1 MAGNGTVGMWQKRK
15 FCNAVNLAA
24 AVFKAQATGTSAPP
38 KSDESFKSCQS
49 SSQASSAAEGE
60 MLQRMA
66 AKKEAQETGDW
77 ACTVCTL
84 VNPALYLACSAC
96 GTANTNHSITSIPPE
111 TTEASSAQKAREARE
126 LEAKQKAEYK
136 AKQEREA
143 KEWAAAE
150 KRRVDAIR
158 QKKQAKKAADDERKR
173 LEEEQREAAAEK
185 QRRLEAKKEKQEA
198 MRRHEAQQQQQA
210 NQMEPKSFSRSHRPT
225 DTTPSATKVA
235 SSSRDTKEEVSSR
248 QVNTTLTT
256 KNKSTTSKA
265 PRKKLVVDKLSYYI
279 KPQAR
284 KGTASK
290 KVSPI
295 FALIQNESTVEVGR
309 KLLHLE
315 SETKTCRDELA
326 ETLALRVR
334 LERGI
339 KAEQQLVKRSKKKID
354 EQERKTKNKWNV
366 FGLSKVDAKEVNKKL
381 VQLDE
386 EDKDKLKQDDDTSG
400 VEGKGEDGAKEVE
413 EINQEADK
421 GEKPKSGGWGS
432 MFGFGKS
439 DEKNNNDGQDE
450 PEQKDDDNDGL
461 LEGEEKDESAE

>member
-1 MAGNGTVGMWQKRK
+1 
-15 FCNAVNLAA
+15 
-24 AVFKAQATGTSAPP
+24 
-38 KSDESFKSCQS
+38 
-49 SSQASSAAEGE
+49 
-60 MLQRMA
+60 MLHRMA

-84 VNPALYLACSAC
+84 VNPALFLACSAC
-96 GTANTNHSITSIPPE
+96 GTANTNHSTTTIPPE
-111 TTEASSAQKAREARE
+111 STEASSAQKAREARE

-158 QKKQAKKAADDERKR
+158 QKKQAKKAADEERKR

-210 NQMEPKSFSRSHRPT
+210 NQMEPKSSSRSHRPT
-225 DTTPSATKVA
+225 GATPTATTEAA
-235 SSSRDTKEEVSSR
+235 LSSRDTKEVSSR
-248 QVNTTLTT
+248 QANATLTT
-256 KNKSTTSKA
+256 KNKSTTPKA

-400 VEGKGEDGAKEVE
+400 VEGKGEDGTKETKE
-413 EINQEADK
+413 ANQETDK
-421 GEKPKSGGWGS
+421 GEKDKPKSGGWGS
-432 MFGFGKS
+432 MFGFGKG
-439 DEKNNNDGQDE
+439 DEKKDNDQDE
-450 PEQKDDDNDGL
+450 PEQKDDANDGQ

>member
-24 AVFKAQATGTSAPP
+24 AVFKAQATGAPAPP
-38 KSDESFKSCQS
+38 KSSDESFKSCQS

-60 MLQRMA
+60 MRQRMA
-66 AKKEAQETGDW
+66 AKKEAQTTGDW

-96 GTANTNHSITSIPPE
+96 GTANTNHSTSIPPE
-111 TTEASSAQKAREARE
+111 TSSTEASSAQKAREARE

-158 QKKQAKKAADDERKR
+158 QKKQAKKAEDDARKR
-173 LEEEQREAAAEK
+173 FEEEQREAAAEK

-198 MRRHEAQQQQQA
+198 IRRHEAQQQQQA
-210 NQMEPKSFSRSHRPT
+210 IQMEPKSSSRSHRPT
-225 DTTPSATKVA
+225 GTTPTATEVA
-235 SSSRDTKEEVSSR
+235 SSSRDTKAVSSR
-248 QVNTTLTT
+248 QDNTTLTT
-256 KNKSTTSKA
+256 KSKPTASKA

-326 ETLALRVR
+326 DTLALRVR

-366 FGLSKVDAKEVNKKL
+366 FGLSKVSEKEVHKTL
-381 VQLDE
+381 VQLDD
-386 EDKDKLKQDDDTSG
+386 EDKEKLKQEDDTG
-400 VEGKGEDGAKEVE
+400 VEVKGDDGAKEAE
-413 EINQEADK
+413 ETNQEADQ

-432 MFGFGKS
+432 MFGFGKG
-439 DEKNNNDGQDE
+439 DEKKDGDDQDE
-450 PEQKDDDNDGL
+450 PEQKEDADDDQ